1 MWPIRS
7 NGLPCFV
14 SPPLEP
20 TRVCQTP
27 RPALAVK
34 QSRSMKWRR
43 IPSIFRIPSM
53 TVPKAFIDPNLQVSG
68 SIEDCGLGKNA

>member
-7 NGLPCFV
+7 NGPAMLCLPT
-14 SPPLEP
+14 SGANKSLPNSKASLGRE
-20 TRVCQTP
+20 TIS
-27 RPALAVK
+27 LDEM
-34 QSRSMKWRR
+34 MKWRR

-68 SIEDCGLGKNA
+68 